1 MDKVEYVHRRVRFV
15 ARHPDGTEEP
25 FNPFVFLVGDCDCD
39 EDEILDE
46 LTKEAQENGEY
57 E

>member
-25 FNPFVFLVGDCDCD
+25 FNPFIFLAGCNCD
-39 EDEILDE
+39 EDEILDD
-46 LTKEAQENGEY
+46 LTQEAQANGEY